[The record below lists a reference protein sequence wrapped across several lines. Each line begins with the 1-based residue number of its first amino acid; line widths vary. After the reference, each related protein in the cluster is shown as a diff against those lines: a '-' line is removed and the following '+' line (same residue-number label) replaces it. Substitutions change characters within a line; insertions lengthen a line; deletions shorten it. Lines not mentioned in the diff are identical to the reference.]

1 MAFAALVTNNDYDA
15 IAELIEASGRMDEAL
30 SAVLDVEGRGPTI
43 ATYDSEEH
51 EASWPSLPA
60 LTASID
66 AIVCE
71 EALRMSTGLRIL
83 LNQGPMTVEQI
94 LDVIQSQTKQV
105 PTRSQMNN
113 FLSKNPQFEEIGR
126 VKKYSE
132 LSGDYQIVVWGHV
145 NYQAPEEE

>member
-1 MAFAALVTNNDYDA
+1 MRRSTAHVDR
-15 IAELIEASGRMDEAL
+15 IA
-30 SAVLDVEGRGPTI
+30 
-43 ATYDSEEH
+43 
-51 EASWPSLPA
+51 
-60 LTASID
+60 
-66 AIVCE
+66 
-71 EALRMSTGLRIL
+71 RIL

-126 VKKYSE
+126 VKNYSE
-132 LSGDYQIVVWGHV
+132 LSGDYRIVVWGHV